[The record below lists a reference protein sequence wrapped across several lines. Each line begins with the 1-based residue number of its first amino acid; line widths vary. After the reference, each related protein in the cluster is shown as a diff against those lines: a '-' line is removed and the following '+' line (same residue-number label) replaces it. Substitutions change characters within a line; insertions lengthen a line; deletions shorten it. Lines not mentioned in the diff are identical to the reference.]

1 MNLETWKK
9 QSTRQKN
16 ELWHSIQ
23 ARYNIH
29 EAWQKKYFFEKISGL
44 WRESKSQLERLDQ
57 NTSHEGMSTNTNVV
71 DDAIGKVLGHDHG
84 YVRGYGHGV
93 TKSKFLSMSQKDN
106 TITFFPEECDRMT
119 SEMTELKYLVS
130 SLLADKAKSSEQN
143 SNHTGNVPTSAHV
156 PPANLSSPPSVTIND
171 NAPRKCMLLD
181 WIGSGK
187 VIAEGRWSSND
198 PSVLVHHIP
207 LGPNVVRVWVDTV
220 KKPNSYLWR
229 PTSDMMVIDNA
240 LGTTIAWPADKVK
253 I

>member
-57 NTSHEGMSTNTNVV
+57 NTSHE
-71 DDAIGKVLGHDHG
+71 
-84 YVRGYGHGV
+84 
-93 TKSKFLSMSQKDN
+93 
-106 TITFFPEECDRMT
+106 EECDRMT